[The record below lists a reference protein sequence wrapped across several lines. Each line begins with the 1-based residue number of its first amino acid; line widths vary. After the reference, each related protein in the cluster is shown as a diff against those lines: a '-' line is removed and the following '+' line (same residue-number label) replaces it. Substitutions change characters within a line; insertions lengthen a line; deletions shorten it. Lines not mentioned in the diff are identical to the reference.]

1 MKILQINNYNYLK
14 GGSEKVYQVTI
25 ELLKANGH
33 QVKYFSIADPR
44 NEELCEGYAVSIQK
58 WSDVKGLGGKLKGVR
73 NFIYNRQVAWQLD
86 SFWQEYH
93 PDVAH
98 LHIFYGNLSNAIV
111 DVLRKHHIPMVQSV
125 HEFRLLCPVYTCL
138 DPHLEICEKC
148 AKETLK
154 LSCVLKRCVK
164 NSLLMSTIAAMECF
178 VRDVFY
184 SYQKNI
190 SAFIMVSRFIE
201 NKHIDYFP
209 QIASKCHQI
218 YNSIDVDY
226 YEKFVIPTHCKERY
240 YLYLGR
246 LSYEK
251 GIKTLINVF
260 KIKPHLHL
268 KIAGTGVAEN
278 ELKKYTRELGLSN
291 VEFLGFVSGEKLLN
305 IVSAAY
311 FTMVPSEWYENN
323 PLSVI
328 ESLALGTPVIGSDIG
343 GIPELIV
350 GGKNGFLHKPKDE
363 QSLSEALQ
371 CAEGL
376 SREEYESF
384 CTFSVDM
391 AREFFDN
398 RVYYQKLIKLYEQIT
413 QKG

>member
-1 MKILQINNYNYLK
+1 M
-14 GGSEKVYQVTI
+14 
-25 ELLKANGH
+25 
-33 QVKYFSIADPR
+33 
-44 NEELCEGYAVSIQK
+44 
-58 WSDVKGLGGKLKGVR
+58 
-73 NFIYNRQVAWQLD
+73 
-86 SFWQEYH
+86 
-93 PDVAH
+93 
-98 LHIFYGNLSNAIV
+98 
-111 DVLRKHHIPMVQSV
+111 
-125 HEFRLLCPVYTCL
+125 
-138 DPHLEICEKC
+138 
-148 AKETLK
+148 
-154 LSCVLKRCVK
+154 
-164 NSLLMSTIAAMECF
+164 
-178 VRDVFY
+178 
-184 SYQKNI
+184 
-190 SAFIMVSRFIE
+190 
-201 NKHIDYFP
+201 
-209 QIASKCHQI
+209 
-218 YNSIDVDY
+218 
-226 YEKFVIPTHCKERY
+226 
-240 YLYLGR
+240 
-246 LSYEK
+246 
-251 GIKTLINVF
+251 
-260 KIKPHLHL
+260 

>member
-25 ELLKANGH
+25 DLLKASGH
-33 QVKYFSIADPR
+33 QVRYFSIADPR
-44 NEELCEGYAVSIQK
+44 NEELCEGCAVSIQK
-58 WSDVKGLGGKLKGVR
+58 WSDAKGLRGKLTGVR
-73 NFIYNRQVAWQLD
+73 NFIFNRQVARQLD
-86 SFWQEYH
+86 SFLREFH

-164 NSLLMSTIAAMECF
+164 NNLLMSIIAAMECS

-226 YEKFVIPTHCKERY
+226 YEKYVIPTYSKKRY

-260 KIKPHLHL
+260 KTKSHLHL
-268 KIAGTGVAEN
+268 KIAGTGVAED
-278 ELKKYTRELGLSN
+278 ELKKYVRELGLSN

-350 GGKNGFLHKPKDE
+350 EGKNGFLHKPKDE

-371 CAEGL
+371 CAESL
-376 SREEYESF
+376 SKEEYELF

-413 QKG
+413 QRS

>member
-25 ELLKANGH
+25 NLLKANGH
-33 QVKYFSIADPR
+33 QVRYFSVANSK
-44 NEELCEGYAVSIQK
+44 NEELCDGYAVDIQV

-73 NFIYNRQVAWQLD
+73 DFIYNRRVAQQLD
-86 SFWQEYH
+86 SFLQEFH

-98 LHIFYGNLSNAIV
+98 LHIFYGSLSNAIV

-125 HEFRLLCPVYTCL
+125 HEFRLLCPAYTCL

-154 LSCVLKRCVK
+154 LSCVLKRCIK
-164 NSLLMSTIAAMECF
+164 SSLPMSLVAAIECF
-178 VRDVFY
+178 ARDNFY
-184 SYQKNI
+184 SYQKYI
-190 SAFIMVSRFIE
+190 SAFIMVSHFIE

-218 YNSIDVDY
+218 YNSIDVEY
-226 YEKFVIPTHCKERY
+226 YEKFITPACCKEKY

-246 LSYEK
+246 ISYEK

-268 KIAGTGVAEN
+268 KVVGTGIAED
-278 ELKKYTRELGLSN
+278 ELKQYVRELGLSN

-350 GGKNGFLHKPKDE
+350 EGKNGFLHKPKDTE
-363 QSLSEALQ
+363 ALSEILK
-371 CAEGL
+371 CTEEF
-376 SREEYESF
+376 SIEEYESF
-384 CTFSVDM
+384 CMFSIKM
-391 AREFFDN
+391 ARELFDN
-398 RVYYQKLIKLYEQIT
+398 KVYYQKLIKLYEQLT
-413 QKG
+413 LKS